1 MDMKLL
7 IAICLFSASF
17 AATGLAQSPLSNS
30 GRDPAKELILQL
42 SPGLDPLIFQ
52 NRAVA
57 ALSETEGFRWRRTLS
72 PSQGIHLFSF
82 DRCAQSTMLPDA
94 LLRLPGVRSAGWNK
108 ALQFRETQPNDP
120 LFSSQWNL
128 EKIGLPAVWPTTT
141 GGKTAAGDDI
151 VVAVLDKGFDV
162 EQDDLNDNL
171 WRNPAETPGD
181 GIDNDGNGLT
191 DDVFGWNFRENSP
204 NFTPLSHGTGVCGI
218 IGAEG
223 NNNIGIA
230 GINWNVKVMLL
241 AVQYVDEVIAA
252 FDYVLSMRQ
261 RYHQSNGERGAF
273 IVVTNGSF
281 GIDKEPCSSQPAW
294 AAMYDPLGAAG
305 VLSVAATAN
314 ENWDVDE
321 VGDIPT
327 SCTSEFLIAVTN
339 TDENDNRVTT
349 AAFGATSIDLGAP
362 GKPISTTALS
372 NTYNQEFSGTSA
384 ACPHVAGSI
393 ALLYSVPCEEISDL
407 AHLQPQTAA
416 RLLRDAVLLNT
427 DPTPGLKGITATGGR
442 LNVFKGMQYLHAWC
456 IAREEERESDTFT
469 SRYIGEKQIVRLY
482 PNPVSEL
489 LYLEYIND
497 NFSGV
502 YFRIFNMLGQL
513 VETPRTQPNTPF
525 ENQQIVIDV
534 AGWPNGTYF
543 IHVPGPLGDS
553 VFKFVKI

>member
-1 MDMKLL
+1 MKIL
-7 IAICLFSASF
+7 IAICLSSAAL
-17 AATGLAQSPLSNS
+17 AATGLAQRPGTDD

-42 SPGLDPLIFQ
+42 LPATDPLAF
-52 NRAVA
+52 A
-57 ALSETEGFRWRRTLS
+57 AQAAARLPQTEGFRWSRSLS
-72 PSQGIHLFSF
+72 PSQGVHLFSF
-82 DRCAQSTMLPDA
+82 DYCAQAARLQET
-94 LLRLPGVRSAGWNK
+94 LLRLPGVRSATWNQP
-108 ALQFRETQPNDP
+108 LQFREKKPNDP
-120 LFSSQWNL
+120 LFPNQWNL
-128 EKIGLPAVWPTTT
+128 EKIGLPEVWSTTT

-151 VVAVLDKGFDV
+151 VVAVLDKGFDIGQ
-162 EQDDLNDNL
+162 EDLNDNL
-171 WRNPAETPGD
+171 WRNPAETPED

-191 DDVFGWNFRENSP
+191 DDVFGWNFRADSP

-261 RYHQSNGERGAF
+261 RYHQSNGEQGAF
-273 IVVTNGSF
+273 IVATNGSF

-294 AAMYDPLGAAG
+294 SAMYDPLGAAG

-321 VGDIPT
+321 VGDVPT

-362 GKPISTTALS
+362 GKPIATTALS
-372 NTYNQEFSGTSA
+372 NGFNEDFSGTSA

-393 ALLYSVPCEEISDL
+393 ALLYSVPCEEIADL
-407 AHLQPQTAA
+407 ARQQPQAAA

-427 DPTPGLKGITATGGR
+427 DPTPGLMNITVTGGR

-456 IAREEERESDTFT
+456 IAREDERESDTFK
-469 SRYIGEKQIVRLY
+469 SRYIGEKKVINIY
-482 PNPVSEL
+482 PNPVSDL
-489 LYLEYIND
+489 LYLDYVND

-513 VETPRTQPNTPF
+513 VEVPRTQSNTPF

-534 AGWPNGTYF
+534 GNWANGTYF
-543 IHVPGPLGDS
+543 IHVPGALGDS
-553 VFKFVKI
+553 VYKFVKI